1 MKSRRGGGGSVRGGT
16 ARDGRGEAAS
26 RRPAEPEEARL
37 VCVRRSLASALSRG
51 ATGSDSGC
59 PARDSVGAAG
69 AERGHGVDAVL
80 TRGMDRGRHT
90 SARPARPS
98 RHCVSFNLEKQEAS
112 APGAWPG
119 RGGQRAWA
127 KPVAPPPAPAAGQ
140 SEHPP
145 ESHTQT
151 ANGISLAKLFQR
163 LKTMACEES
172 VHRQVLRGDNYHY
185 YHYAIMT
192 IT

>member
-16 ARDGRGEAAS
+16 ARAGRGEAAS

-69 AERGHGVDAVL
+69 AERGHGADAVL

-98 RHCVSFNLEKQEAS
+98 RPLRLIQPREAGGER
-112 APGAWPG
+112 PGGVAGSWG
-119 RGGQRAWA
+119 AEGLGQACGSSSGPCRWA
-127 KPVAPPPAPAAGQ
+127 
-140 SEHPP
+140 E
-145 ESHTQT
+145 
-151 ANGISLAKLFQR
+151 
-163 LKTMACEES
+163 
-172 VHRQVLRGDNYHY
+172 
-185 YHYAIMT
+185 
-192 IT
+192 